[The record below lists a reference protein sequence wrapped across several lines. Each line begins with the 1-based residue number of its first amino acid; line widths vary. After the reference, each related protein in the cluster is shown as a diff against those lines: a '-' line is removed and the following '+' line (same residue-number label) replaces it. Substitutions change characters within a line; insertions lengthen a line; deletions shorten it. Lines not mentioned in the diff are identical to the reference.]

1 MPKRCFKNI
10 WQPIVKKI
18 RDYNASGTI
27 QNRDFHDIQ
36 FLWRWIECL
45 PLSLSLPSIS
55 FLLYQSDTAN
65 FPAAGGGQI
74 RDSDPAQST

>member
-1 MPKRCFKNI
+1 MPKMCFKNI

-36 FLWRWIECL
+36 FLLRWIECL
-45 PLSLSLPSIS
+45 PLKKFRF
-55 FLLYQSDTAN
+55 FLEIVFMDFSDLALN
-65 FPAAGGGQI
+65 LCLL
-74 RDSDPAQST
+74 